1 MLIEK
6 NIVSFDL
13 PSMSKEEAIQLSGE
27 KLVELGLVSEPYIQ
41 GMLEKEKTDITYIG
55 NGVAIPHG
63 TNESKKFVKESGIV
77 ILHFRKG
84 IEYNS
89 EKVFLVIGIAGAEGD
104 HLSILSDIAIKLS
117 NEQTVKK
124 LIEAPDV
131 ESFVQIFNE

>member
-13 PSMSKEEAIQLSGE
+13 PSMSKEGAIQLSGE

-77 ILHFRKG
+77 ILHFREG